1 MCQPHGVLKKLI
13 FYMRK
18 RDKSKH
24 TLCVCVYV
32 YIVRIQWKK
41 SRVRGMRVPGYEECF

>member
-24 TLCVCVYV
+24 TLCVCVCTCTLYA
-32 YIVRIQWKK
+32 YNGKK
-41 SRVRGMRVPGYEECF
+41 AE